1 MSVHSAGYR
10 LIHLHIHLELGSN
23 LRIFGLRDRQAQH
36 QIQVEVRGAGL
47 QLSVGTDGVD
57 VCAAL
62 QICGEVHRAL
72 HGGKLFLQGRQQIL
86 QKAVQ
91 AVIHLHGVYGAGAR
105 AGDVDGVDH
114 GQHHAVHLAA
124 DL

>member
-1 MSVHSAGYR
+1 M
-10 LIHLHIHLELGSN
+10 
-23 LRIFGLRDRQAQH
+23 
-36 QIQVEVRGAGL
+36 
-47 QLSVGTDGVD
+47 
-57 VCAAL
+57 AASSS
-62 QICGEVHRAL
+62 CKAC
-72 HGGKLFLQGRQQIL
+72 QQIL

-124 DL
+124 DLQRCVSEAQSRICYVNSIIQKKGSES